1 MNLSRKWLS
10 EFVSIDASD
19 REFAEAMTLSGS
31 KVELTHN
38 MGEEISNVVVGRIL
52 SMERH
57 PDSDHMWVCQLDA
70 GGEEP
75 LQIVTGAW
83 NIHEGDLVPVAL
95 HGSTLPGGKHIQ
107 RGKLRGMLS
116 DGMMCGLDELGLDER
131 DFPYAAITAAAIL
144 GDYKPTDP
152 AKPSIPADIQPG
164 HKIFGPVVAAGAGE
178 VKSLG
183 DGRWS
188 VALVWAEDGS
198 PVGTTVETDCQNI
211 HSMDLVAFNTKTRT
225 ICTLADLHAEQRE
238 FPHCIPDGIFVLQ
251 EDCKPGDD
259 IKPVTGLDD
268 HVVEFEITP
277 NRPDCLSV
285 IGLAREAAA
294 TFDKPLALHTPEVKG
309 GADGVLPELLDVET
323 PDADLVPRYTARM
336 VRNVKIAPSPKWMRE
351 RLRAMGVRPINNIVD
366 ITNYVMLEYGQP
378 MHAFDYRYV
387 NGGKIIVRRAAEGEK
402 LTTLDGKEPTL
413 MVSILVWGV
422 VGYFAARMLLDKSFR
437 VLRYWKGAA
446 AVAGVF
452 TVLFLA
458 VGFDLTGF
466 ETRVP
471 DASQV
476 ASVELDGGRV
486 QSLGD
491 GGDYFTVTRDDP
503 EFVGYAIA
511 LHRAAVNQRGINP
524 GGSMADTSLTVTYH
538 LKNGST
544 LSRRYYPIWV
554 DPEEAGQEGTA
565 AWAIQQ
571 MYDDRELYWD
581 VYGFGEAER
590 RLSEEGWRVREAG
603 YEDGSRAGEA
613 DQTVYFAGADALALY
628 EAVKEDFQAGRI
640 GVRRVEDWDKYVY
653 DRNNLNFQFD
663 NGENVSFWI
672 DIRVQDTASS
682 TRSA

>member
-1 MNLSRKWLS
+1 MKW
-10 EFVSIDASD
+10 EV
-19 REFAEAMTLSGS
+19 RTMRSGTS
-31 KVELTHN
+31 LFNWPVFKKTVLRFWPVW
-38 MGEEISNVVVGRIL
+38 GAYSAIWLVAL
-52 SMERH
+52 
-57 PDSDHMWVCQLDA
+57 
-70 GGEEP
+70 P
-75 LQIVTGAW
+75 LQGLMMLQLEAQARPGLTDGYMRRFAQSVPEMAHMAMVLALVFGVLAAMAVCSHLYNARSANFFGSLPVRREGLFATHYLAGLAFLVVPNAAIFLLTLLIEAIGGTVLLPGLGFWLAVACGECFFFYSLAVFCGMFTGHILALPAFYGIG
-83 NIHEGDLVPVAL
+83 NILVFGVCVLLSTVFQRFYYGFNGFGPWMQGLVEWFTPVLNLGPGVRGWYNGGTFQSRGLGMVAAYAGAAAVLAACSFFLYRARRLESAGDVVSVKCMRPVFRYGVAL
-95 HGSTLPGGKHIQ
+95 
-107 RGKLRGMLS
+107 
-116 DGMMCGLDELGLDER
+116 C
-131 DFPYAAITAAAIL
+131 A
-144 GDYKPTDP
+144 
-152 AKPSIPADIQPG
+152 
-164 HKIFGPVVAAGAGE
+164 
-178 VKSLG
+178 
-183 DGRWS
+183 
-188 VALVWAEDGS
+188 
-198 PVGTTVETDCQNI
+198 
-211 HSMDLVAFNTKTRT
+211 
-225 ICTLADLHAEQRE
+225 
-238 FPHCIPDGIFVLQ
+238 
-251 EDCKPGDD
+251 
-259 IKPVTGLDD
+259 
-268 HVVEFEITP
+268 
-277 NRPDCLSV
+277 
-285 IGLAREAAA
+285 GLAFGMA
-294 TFDKPLALHTPEVKG
+294 TAVFL
-309 GADGVLPELLDVET
+309 
-323 PDADLVPRYTARM
+323 
-336 VRNVKIAPSPKWMRE
+336 N
-351 RLRAMGVRPINNIVD
+351 
-366 ITNYVMLEYGQP
+366 
-378 MHAFDYRYV
+378 
-387 NGGKIIVRRAAEGEK
+387 
-402 LTTLDGKEPTL
+402 GKEPTL

-682 TRSA
+682 TRSALERLGARGS